1 MEELK
6 KEFIV
11 EATHRIY
18 TIGGLVNAWSSSVSP
33 QVAGAL
39 IVPAI
44 LLLIEMTV
52 KHDKKEVINLKTEW
66 QIFADEYIIS
76 LNATQSYLKAYPEA
90 SYETARANGCTLLA
104 NTSIKA
110 YIDEQMAKKQD
121 DRIMKQDEILR
132 LLTSIAR
139 GEQTEQTL
147 KGEGNGYQVLV
158 NKDISAKDRLKAL
171 ELLGKRYGTFT
182 EKIDVSVGKSEKL
195 ADIMDQLKGE

>member
-1 MEELK
+1 M
-6 KEFIV
+6 
-11 EATHRIY
+11 
-18 TIGGLVNAWSSSVSP
+18 
-33 QVAGAL
+33 
-39 IVPAI
+39 
-44 LLLIEMTV
+44 
-52 KHDKKEVINLKTEW
+52 KTEW

-104 NTSIKA
+104 NTNIKA

-121 DRIMKQDEILR
+121 ERIMKQDEILR

-147 KGEGNGYQVLV
+147 KGEGNGFQILV
-158 NKDISAKDRLKAL
+158 DKDISAKDRIKAL

-195 ADIMDQLKGE
+195 ADIMEQIKGE